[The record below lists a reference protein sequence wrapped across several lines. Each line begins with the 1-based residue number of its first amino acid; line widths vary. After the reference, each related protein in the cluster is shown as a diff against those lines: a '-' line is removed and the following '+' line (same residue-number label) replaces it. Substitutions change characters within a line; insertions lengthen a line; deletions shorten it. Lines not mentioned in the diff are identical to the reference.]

1 MKKVYLFCSNGM
13 STSMLASK
21 MQGVAD
27 SHNLPIKIAAFPYP
41 QMGDILKNDCPD
53 CILLGPQ
60 IKFMYE
66 EIVAQYS
73 SLNVPIALIDQGDY
87 GMMNGEKVLKTAIKL
102 IKSNK

>member
-1 MKKVYLFCSNGM
+1 
-13 STSMLASK
+13 
-21 MQGVAD
+21 
-27 SHNLPIKIAAFPYP
+27 
-41 QMGDILKNDCPD
+41 
-53 CILLGPQ
+53 
-60 IKFMYE
+60 MYE